1 MTAMTDKEMLRN
13 LFEFETYCTSRFDS
27 EARVA
32 LAVYE
37 YVKKMKQDTR
47 HEITNWDVK
56 RKLAN
61 NEVAILDYNTREMDV
76 ITIENLGEIMEEYDE
91 DKHKATK
98 QALRDLGYDLCDID
112 FMT

>member
-1 MTAMTDKEMLRN
+1 MTDKEMLRN

-37 YVKKMKQDTR
+37 YVKQMKQDAR
-47 HEITNWDVK
+47 HEITNCDVK

-61 NEVAILDYNTREMDV
+61 NEVAILDYNTRELYV
-76 ITIENLGEIMEEYDE
+76 ITIKNLGEIMEEYDE

>member
-1 MTAMTDKEMLRN
+1 
-13 LFEFETYCTSRFDS
+13 
-27 EARVA
+27 
-32 LAVYE
+32 
-37 YVKKMKQDTR
+37 
-47 HEITNWDVK
+47 
-56 RKLAN
+56 
-61 NEVAILDYNTREMDV
+61 MDV

>member
-37 YVKKMKQDTR
+37 YVKKMKT
-47 HEITNWDVK
+47 EYKNTNND
-56 RKLAN
+56 
-61 NEVAILDYNTREMDV
+61 
-76 ITIENLGEIMEEYDE
+76 
-91 DKHKATK
+91 
-98 QALRDLGYDLCDID
+98 
-112 FMT
+112 